1 MKPHPA
7 SSMQHT
13 DADSSTAE
21 HEAVSPGFHKRLGG
35 GGQDQDG
42 DLSVGIPITSSAGRF
57 KLLHARNSEAGE
69 DDNLGTFSGV
79 SRFPSFAQKRRL
91 RLVKPLI

>member
-21 HEAVSPGFHKRLGG
+21 HEAVSPSFHNRLGG
-35 GGQDQDG
+35 
-42 DLSVGIPITSSAGRF
+42 SARIRMETS
-57 KLLHARNSEAGE
+57 LLE
-69 DDNLGTFSGV
+69 
-79 SRFPSFAQKRRL
+79 FPSQVRL
-91 RLVKPLI
+91 DGLNYCTHAIGKMGRMITGELSLGFPDFLHLHRKEEADW

>member
-21 HEAVSPGFHKRLGG
+21 HEAVSPGFHKRFGG
-35 GGQDQDG
+35 GGQSQDQDG
-42 DLSVGIPITSSAGRF
+42 DLSVGIPITSSTGRF
-57 KLLHARNSEAGE
+57 QLLHVITWELSLGFHLHRREEA
-69 DDNLGTFSGV
+69 DWY
-79 SRFPSFAQKRRL
+79 
-91 RLVKPLI
+91 KPLI

>member
-21 HEAVSPGFHKRLGG
+21 HEAVSPGFHKRFGG
-35 GGQDQDG
+35 GGRARIRMETSLLESPSQVPLDG
-42 DLSVGIPITSSAGRF
+42 FNYCT
-57 KLLHARNSEAGE
+57 
-69 DDNLGTFSGV
+69 
-79 SRFPSFAQKRRL
+79 
-91 RLVKPLI
+91 